1 MGACKTPSMP
11 SAAAAAAAPTFFDR
25 LETYRQFAV
34 NRTPIGGGSGGGGG
48 SGSGG
53 GGLLSTLA
61 ANTIVSQT
69 QLHGAGGAGG
79 GGGGYTSSLVER
91 TQDLRKWL
99 RQAKNEHELLSAG
112 PQTDL

>member
-1 MGACKTPSMP
+1 MGACKTPSTP

-34 NRTPIGGGSGGGGG
+34 NRTPIGGGSGVSG

-69 QLHGAGGAGG
+69 QLHGAGGAG